1 MQTISEGFSSHSSDE
16 NFSSYSEF
24 DQSIEED
31 NNPKDIK
38 ETFENHC
45 LENFQVENANEYL
58 KKIMNTIDLSQL
70 YVIEGVFINNDQ
82 Q

>member
-1 MQTISEGFSSHSSDE
+1 MQTISEGFSSHSSGE

-31 NNPKDIK
+31 NPKDIK
-38 ETFENHC
+38 KTFTNHS